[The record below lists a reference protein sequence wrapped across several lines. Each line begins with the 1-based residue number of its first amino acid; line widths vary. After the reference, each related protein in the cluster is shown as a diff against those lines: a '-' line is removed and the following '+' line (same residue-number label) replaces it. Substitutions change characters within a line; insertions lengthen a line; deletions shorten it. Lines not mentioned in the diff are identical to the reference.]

1 MARFPNSHPM
11 PPELQGEPDAAD
23 LERTWALLGSIEPI
37 SQGKG
42 EGEGLALDR
51 AWQRLEAAMEGDDIA
66 TEHPSVSLQPVS
78 PQPVSPQPVK
88 PQPVSPHVDRREGR
102 PGRGSIRRNS
112 WPGLLLAAASV
123 AALALGVTAF
133 SSVTVEA
140 GPGALTQV
148 SLPDG
153 SSAELNSGSTL
164 THSRWALP
172 WGGGARTVRLTG
184 EAYFDIVAAP
194 RPFTVETFNAR
205 VVVLGTRFN
214 VRARDEMGGGTDVAL
229 ETGRVRLEARSTALV
244 RDPEGRA
251 AVELEPGQGAGI
263 PLGAVAPGPPT
274 LVTVERATAWRARG
288 FAVTDRPLDAILRE
302 LERRFAVE
310 IQVAPGV
317 ELGDT
322 LTLHYTDPREIRTIL
337 ADIAT
342 ARGLRFRETSRGFEV
357 F

>member
-1 MARFPNSHPM
+1 MERFPNSHPM
-11 PPELQGEPDAAD
+11 PSELQGEPDAAD
-23 LERTWALLGSIEPI
+23 LERTWVLLGPIEPV
-37 SQGKG
+37 SRG
-42 EGEGLALDR
+42 EGGQEGLDLDR
-51 AWQRLEAAMEGDDIA
+51 AWQRLESAMEREDPA
-66 TEHPSVSLQPVS
+66 TEPLASS
-78 PQPVSPQPVK
+78 PDVG
-88 PQPVSPHVDRREGR
+88 REGGR
-102 PGRGSIRRNS
+102 PRRGRLRRNS
-112 WPGLLLAAASV
+112 WPGLLMAAASV
-123 AALALGVTAF
+123 AALALGATLF

-148 SLPDG
+148 NLPDG

-172 WGGGARTVRLTG
+172 WGGGTRTVRLAG
-184 EAYFDIVAAP
+184 EAFFDVVAAS

-214 VRARDEMGGGTDVAL
+214 VRARDEVGGGTDVAL
-229 ETGRVRLEARSTALV
+229 ETGRVRLEARPTGPAQG
-244 RDPEGRA
+244 PEGGA

-263 PLGAVAPGPPT
+263 SVGAAVPGPST
-274 LVTVERATAWRARG
+274 LGTVERATAWRTRG
-288 FAVTDRPLDAILRE
+288 FAATDRPLDAILRE

-317 ELGDT
+317 ELGDK

-337 ADIAT
+337 GDIST
-342 ARGLRFRETSRGFEV
+342 ARGLRFRETSLGFEI

>member
-23 LERTWALLGSIEPI
+23 LERTWALLDSIEPAPR
-37 SQGKG
+37 G
-42 EGEGLALDR
+42 EGEGPALDR
-51 AWQRLEAAMEGDDIA
+51 AWQRLEAAMEEDAAA
-66 TEHPSVSLQPVS
+66 TEHRSAS
-78 PQPVSPQPVK
+78 PQ
-88 PQPVSPHVDRREGR
+88 VDRGKRGGR
-102 PGRGSIRRNS
+102 HGWPGRNS

-123 AALALGVTAF
+123 SALALGVTAV

-148 SLPDG
+148 TLPDG
-153 SSAELNSGSTL
+153 SSVELNSGSTL
-164 THSRWALP
+164 THPRWDLP
-172 WGGGARTVRLTG
+172 WGGGTRAVRLAG
-184 EAYFDIVAAP
+184 EAYFDVVAAP

-214 VRARDEMGGGTDVAL
+214 VRAREEVGGGTDVAL
-229 ETGRVRLEARSTALV
+229 EAGRVRLEARRTGPT
-244 RDPEGRA
+244 RDSGVG

-263 PLGAVAPGPPT
+263 PMGAAVPGRPNPIA
-274 LVTVERATAWRARG
+274 VERTTAWRARG
-288 FAVTDRPLDAILRE
+288 FAVTDLPLDAILRE

-317 ELGDT
+317 GLGDK

-342 ARGLRFRETSRGFEV
+342 ARGLRFRETSRGFEIY
-357 F
+357 

>member
-1 MARFPNSHPM
+1 MTTMARFPNSHPM
-11 PPELQGEPDAAD
+11 PPELQGESDAAD
-23 LERTWALLGSIEPI
+23 LERTWALLGSIQPG
-37 SQGKG
+37 SRG
-42 EGEGLALDR
+42 EGEVEGESLALDR
-51 AWQRLEAAMEGDDIA
+51 AWQRLEAAMAGDGPS
-66 TEHPSVSLQPVS
+66 TEHPSVS
-78 PQPVSPQPVK
+78 PQPVSPRVG
-88 PQPVSPHVDRREGR
+88 REGGR
-102 PGRGSIRRNS
+102 AGRGSPRRNA

-123 AALALGVTAF
+123 AALALGAASF
-133 SSVTVEA
+133 SSVTVVA

-148 SLPDG
+148 TLPDG

-164 THSRWALP
+164 SHPRWALP
-172 WGGGARTVRLTG
+172 WGGGTRTVRLAG
-184 EAYFDIVAAP
+184 EAYFDVVSAP
-194 RPFTVETFNAR
+194 QPFTVETFNAR

-214 VRARDEMGGGTDVAL
+214 VRARDEVGGGTDVAL
-229 ETGRVRLEARSTALV
+229 ETGRVRLEARPTGSAQ
-244 RDPEGRA
+244 DPEGGA

-263 PLGAVAPGPPT
+263 PVGAAVPEPPT
-274 LVTVERATAWRARG
+274 LVTLERATAWRARG

-317 ELGDT
+317 ELGDK